1 MLFSH
6 NTACFYRFCL
16 NATAPV
22 ENVMKKIKE
31 TVGIIMLILSL
42 CTLCACDGGGKGEAP
57 DGFTMRATV
66 IAVRDKIEVEVT
78 EAEYAS
84 GIYEI
89 ITPVGIAI
97 RNSEGTS
104 LDRADITVGS
114 KLIITYNGQ
123 TMLSLPPQV
132 VAREIV
138 VVS

>member
-1 MLFSH
+1 
-6 NTACFYRFCL
+6 
-16 NATAPV
+16 
-22 ENVMKKIKE
+22 MKKIKE

-42 CTLCACDGGGKGEAP
+42 CTLCACDGGGEGGAS
-57 DGFTMRATV
+57 DRFTMRATV

-78 EAEYAS
+78 EAEYAG

-97 RNSEGTS
+97 RNSEGIS

-114 KLIITYNGQ
+114 ELIITYNGQ